1 MKTLKKILNNLEEY
15 VAIVLFAAM
24 VILIFLQIIFRFVFN
39 FSLSWTE
46 ELARYTFVFL
56 VYISASIA
64 VKRGRHLKVEALQA
78 LLPAK
83 ISFCLWVLANLIW
96 IVFNAIMVVV
106 GFQMASEI
114 FATGQSSPVLSLPM
128 GMVYMIIPVCYLLI
142 EIRVLQSVAKEFVPR
157 ALGKPLTEGPAQA

>member
-64 VKRGRHLKVEALQA
+64 VKRGRHLKVEAL
-78 LLPAK
+78 L
-83 ISFCLWVLANLIW
+83 W

-114 FATGQSSPVLSLPM
+114 FTTGQSSPVLSLPM